1 MNYGYT
7 RISRKTMNIERQIRN
22 ILAKYPD
29 AKIIQEVFTRTSFVG
44 RKKWDKLMRVVKKG
58 DKIIFDSVS
67 RMCGNADEGCRIYE
81 ELFKKGVELIFLKE
95 EQVNTSVYKQALDKQ
110 ISLVTSTGDSA
121 TDNLLNTIIQAL
133 NEYTISLAKQQVR
146 IVFEQAEKEVVD
158 LHQRTKEGIE
168 TARLNGKQIGN
179 VKGVKLTTKKSVV
192 AKEIILKHSKTFGGT
207 LNDYDVIKLCD
218 CTRGTY
224 YKYKRELLS
233 CVELIA

>member
-44 RKKWDKLMRVVKKG
+44 RKEWDKLMRVVKKG

-67 RMCGNADEGCRIYE
+67 RMCDNADKWCRIYE

-233 CVELIA
+233 CIE